1 MVRAS
6 EGKGVYGF
14 GELGGVGPRVLEL
27 LDVFLELRFAVFGR
41 RASQG
46 FRV

>member
-6 EGKGVYGF
+6 EGKGAYGF

-27 LDVFLELRFAVFGR
+27 LDVFLELRFAVFG
-41 RASQG
+41 AQG
-46 FRV
+46 IAGV